1 MKNYNYVIG
10 EEVVLFE
17 DSKRNEYFGRVVE
30 IRDNTVLCTMGDDK
44 PIEFDKGVVIPIE
57 QVEDLFPT
65 PDLIPDEVQAVLE
78 SFDEDCANT
87 YYALNKLLDALEP
100 LGYIFS
106 YYLDAEPFWL
116 RKIITN
122 NLEISK

>member
-1 MKNYNYVIG
+1 
-10 EEVVLFE
+10 
-17 DSKRNEYFGRVVE
+17 
-30 IRDNTVLCTMGDDK
+30 
-44 PIEFDKGVVIPIE
+44 
-57 QVEDLFPT
+57 
-65 PDLIPDEVQAVLE
+65 LE

-87 YYALNKLLDALEP
+87 YHELDRLLNELEP